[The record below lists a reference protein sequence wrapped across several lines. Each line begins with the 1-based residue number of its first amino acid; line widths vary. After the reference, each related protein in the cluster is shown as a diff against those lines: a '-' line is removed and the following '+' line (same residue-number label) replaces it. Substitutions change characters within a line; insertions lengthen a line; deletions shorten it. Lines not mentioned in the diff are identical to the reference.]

1 MQVDQE
7 LNREDRYRRQ
17 NMMERRPGAFFNDEY
32 DDDEN
37 DLALS

>member
-1 MQVDQE
+1 MQVNQQ
-7 LNREDRYRRQ
+7 LNQEDRYRQ
-17 NMMERRPGAFFNDEY
+17 NMLDRRPGAFFNDEY